1 MPLLQILRIG
11 QAGSLSGG
19 LCPPLGSSP
28 KLCSPPVGGLL
39 PAKPKLPLSLFS
51 IAYHSFLLFL
61 SPRSRQAEEYYRRM
75 ARGKTRP
82 YDRLAVALTRFL
94 GADRFQEN
102 IPRSAPFLRSHHS

>member
-82 YDRLAVALTRFL
+82 YDRLAVALTKVPRSKTASRRIFL
-94 GADRFQEN
+94 GAH
-102 IPRSAPFLRSHHS
+102 PS